1 MVNIHFTHI
10 LSFSTISSLRH
21 QSGCKIRLKE
31 SDFKLIDEDGNV
43 ILVLTDVQKSQ
54 NFNCTIMNEI
64 AENSTAC
71 QVVVNSSN
79 QPLVQVDEDVIR

>member
-1 MVNIHFTHI
+1 MVNNHFT
-10 LSFSTISSLRH
+10 LTFLFSTFFSFRH

-71 QVVVNSSN
+71 QVVVNPSD
-79 QPLVQVDEDVIR
+79 QPLVQVDEDIIR